1 MDAFQT
7 ALNAVLPTFILIGL
21 GAAADRLFPKIS
33 IKTLSWL
40 SVYLL
45 IPALI
50 INALA
55 ETDIALGGAALLTL
69 AYLIYLLL
77 SGLVAYAG
85 SKSLTAIQRRGVIV
99 TTMFGNT
106 GNMGLPI
113 TLFAYGEAGLE
124 RAVIL
129 LVVSLALMFSLGPNM
144 LSGESGSLEG
154 RFLAT
159 LKLPPIWAT
168 LIGIGLNATG
178 VGLTTSLER
187 SISLLSGATIPI
199 LLISLG
205 IQMHR
210 SWTWEFGKAA
220 VRTTVARLVAG
231 PFVAYGAAK
240 LVGLAQLD
248 TQVLVLS
255 AAMPAAVTM
264 FVIAVEVKGDFL
276 GVGRSVMLTT
286 LGSLL
291 AITLVLL
298 IVR

>member
-1 MDAFQT
+1 MDIFQT
-7 ALNAVLPTFILIGL
+7 ALDAVIPTFILIGL
-21 GAAADRLFPKIS
+21 GAVADRFFPTIS
-33 IKTLSWL
+33 IETLSWL

-50 INALA
+50 VDALA
-55 ETDIALGGAALLTL
+55 GTDIALGGAALLAF
-69 AYLIYLLL
+69 AYLLYLLV

-85 SKSLTAIQRRGVIV
+85 SSGLTAPRKRGVIV

-113 TLFAYGEAGLE
+113 TLFAYGQAGLE

-129 LVVSLALMFSLGPNM
+129 LLVSLALMFGLGPSM
-144 LSGESGSLEG
+144 LSSRSGSLQE
-154 RFLAT
+154 RLLAT

-168 LIGIGLNATG
+168 VIGIGLNAS
-178 VGLTTSLER
+178 GLKLVTSLER

-210 SWTWEFGKAA
+210 SWTWKFGGAA
-220 VRTTVARLVAG
+220 IRSAGFRLIVG
-231 PFVAYGAAK
+231 PFIAYGVAK
-240 LVGLAQLD
+240 LTGLAQLD

-264 FVIAVEVKGDFL
+264 FVIAVEVEGDFL
-276 GVGRSVMLTT
+276 GVGRSVVLTT
-286 LGSLL
+286 LGSLF
-291 AITLVLL
+291 AITGVLL
-298 IVR
+298 MFR